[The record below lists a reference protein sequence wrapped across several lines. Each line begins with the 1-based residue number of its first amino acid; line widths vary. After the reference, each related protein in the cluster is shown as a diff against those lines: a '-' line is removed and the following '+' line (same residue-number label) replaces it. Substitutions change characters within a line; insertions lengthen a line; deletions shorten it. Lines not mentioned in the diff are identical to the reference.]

1 VNRQLAVVIALQ
13 ALDACA
19 VGPNY
24 KVPSLSTQAAKPFVE
39 TPSSGMLSGGPLP
52 ADWWRLFNDATLNRL
67 VHEAFLYNADI
78 ATAEANVRRA
88 RALVLEQQA
97 SLLPSTTLSGQS
109 SRNRVGLDSIPP
121 SQALSSP
128 TSSTQSPTDFHYN
141 YFQFGFDASYEVDVF
156 GRVRRSIEAARRD
169 EQANAA
175 ILDGVRISIA
185 AQVAQSY
192 ADACGLA
199 QQADVARETAQL
211 QAKTLELTQLLLSE
225 GRSTRRDVDQAST
238 LLQQAEAQ
246 IPQLEAAR
254 SAQLYALAALTGRT
268 PSDVDAEA
276 LGCRQVPGVTT
287 AIPVG
292 DGAAMLARRPD
303 VRQAERQLAGDTARI
318 GVATASLFPT
328 VNLLGSVTDGAT
340 KTSQLGSSKALSYSF
355 GPFISWSF
363 PNILAARAKIKQAR
377 AGADASLASFQGT
390 VLTALKETESA
401 LARYGGA
408 LQQRDAYRSAAASAS
423 DAADL
428 TLQRFTTGR
437 DNFLQLLV
445 AQQNRA
451 SARATLAQAETAV
464 ADDAVGVFKA
474 LGGGWQGAPRTVPT
488 LSGGPS
494 ERAPVV
500 SGAAAQ
506 DPTRPPHGS

>member
-1 VNRQLAVVIALQ
+1 MKRRLAVAAALL

-19 VGPNY
+19 LGPNY
-24 KVPSLSTQAAKPFVE
+24 KVPTLSVQARKPFVE
-39 TPSSGMLSGGPLP
+39 TPSSGMLSGAPLP
-52 ADWWRLFNDATLNRL
+52 PDWWRLFQDATLNRL
-67 VHEAFLYNADI
+67 VQEAFLYNPDI

-88 RALVLEQQA
+88 RGLVMEQQA
-97 SLLPSTTLSGQS
+97 SLLPTTNLSGQY
-109 SRNRVGLDSIPP
+109 SRNRVGLDSIAPP
-121 SQALSSP
+121 QTVSSFA
-128 TSSTQSPTDFHYN
+128 SAGQSPTDFQYN
-141 YFQFGFDASYEVDVF
+141 YFQAGFDASYEVDVF

-169 EQANAA
+169 EQASAA
-175 ILDGVRISIA
+175 TLDGVRISVA

-211 QAKTLELTQLLLSE
+211 QAKTLELTQRLLSE
-225 GRSTRRDVDQAST
+225 GRGTKRDVDQASA

-246 IPQLEAAR
+246 IPQLEAER
-254 SAQLYALAALTGRT
+254 RTQLYALAALTGRT

-276 LGCRQVPGVTT
+276 QGCRQVPGVTT
-287 AIPVG
+287 TIPVG

-318 GVATASLFPT
+318 GVATASLYPT

-340 KTSQLGSSKALSYSF
+340 KTDQLGSSKALSYSF

-363 PNILAARAKIKQAR
+363 PNILAARAKIRQAR
-377 AGADASLASFQGT
+377 AGADASLANFQGT

-474 LGGGWQGAPRTVPT
+474 LGGGWEGAPRSVPIT
-488 LSGGPS
+488 SGQT
-494 ERAPVV
+494 RAPAV
-500 SGAAAQ
+500 SGVAVQ
-506 DPTRPPHGS
+506 DPLSARPHSG